1 MLQVSQIQCPGQQAS
16 PLAANWDYPAL
27 RYQIQS
33 EFYLLPGLL
42 MIKQF
47 FKPTSLEEAMIIK
60 EKYGDAITWFAGG
73 AYFNHISFQARYDKV
88 IGLEGLGLHA
98 IHTKGSQTSIGA
110 TVTLQKLIDNS
121 IVPKALRKAASQA
134 TTRTVRNMA
143 TVGGDIAVAGKKSA
157 LIPCLIALKASV
169 VTAGKKSVPVESYIQ
184 SSERDLILKVMLP
197 EQETRCFTNQYT
209 LKANSPALV
218 RVATS
223 IDSDNDSKRKSL
235 SIAIGG
241 LEEQPRRLTKIEEHI
256 RGQGKVDYDA
266 IVDAVSKDVEPEAD
280 IYGSVPFKKYISGI
294 TVADCV
300 LSCLEEE

>member
-1 MLQVSQIQCPGQQAS
+1 
-16 PLAANWDYPAL
+16 
-27 RYQIQS
+27 
-33 EFYLLPGLL
+33 

-98 IHTKGSQTSIGA
+98 IHTKANQTSIGA

-121 IVPKALRKAASQA
+121 IVPVALRKAASQA
-134 TTRTVRNMA
+134 ATRTVRNMA
-143 TVGGDIAVAGKKSA
+143 TVGGDIAVGGKRSA

-169 VTAGKKSVPVESYIQ
+169 VTAEKERVPVESYIQ
-184 SSERDLILKVMLP
+184 SKSKDLILKVILP
-197 EQETRCFTNQYT
+197 EQETRCFANQYV

-218 RVATS
+218 RVAVS
-223 IDSDNDSKRKSL
+223 IDSDNDTKRKSL
-235 SIAIGG
+235 SIAIGA
-241 LEEQPRRLTKIEEHI
+241 LEEQPRRLNKIEELI
-256 RGQGKVDYDA
+256 RGQKEIDYDA
-266 IVDAVSKDVEPEAD
+266 IVKAVSEEVEPEAD

-300 LSCLEEE
+300 LSCLEGE